1 VAAIV
6 GLALGASGL
15 DAAAAP
21 GDAPVEVTVARG
33 DTLARLA
40 KRHGVAVADLRKWNR
55 GRIGK
60 GDMLRLGSKLVVRP
74 AAPGAK
80 APPSAGQVLKATTGW
95 ADAVAVRRGDTLGRV
110 AEREGVA
117 LKDLLAW
124 NGLNERSKIKAGQ
137 QLVVMRPGPKPRASS
152 VGRPT
157 AGVLRHGE
165 RLEGGPGYRL
175 RFPKGAFGLESVL
188 KTIRT
193 CARKTKDAFPGTADV
208 LVGELSRA
216 GGGRFPPHQS
226 HQSGRDAD
234 IGYYLAGNRQNATM
248 HRVGPSEVDYA
259 KTWTLLR
266 CMLTVDDVA
275 RVYMD
280 RGIQAAMAEWLRQK
294 KTMGEPELAR
304 LFAVL
309 GGEEA
314 LIQHAKKHD
323 THLHVRFACD
333 ADQPECVEEDGEVV
347 FKL

>member
-1 VAAIV
+1 M
-6 GLALGASGL
+6 
-15 DAAAAP
+15 
-21 GDAPVEVTVARG
+21 ARG

-40 KRHGVAVADLRKWNR
+40 KRHGVTVADLRKWNR

-60 GDMLRLGSKLVVRP
+60 GDMLRLGSRLVVRP
-74 AAPGAK
+74 APPGAK
-80 APPSAGQVLKATTGW
+80 APPSAGAVLKATTGW
-95 ADAVAVRRGDTLGRV
+95 ADSVVVRRGDTLGRI
-110 AEREGVA
+110 AEREGVG

-124 NGLNERSKIKAGQ
+124 NKLSERSKLQVGQ
-137 QLVVMRPGPKPRASS
+137 HLTIMRAGPKPRAAS

-165 RLEGGPGYRL
+165 KLEPGPGYRL

-193 CARKTKDAFPGTADV
+193 CTRRTKEAFPGTADV

-234 IGYYLAGNRQNATM
+234 IGYYLAGNKQNATM

-266 CMLTVDDVA
+266 CMLTVDDVT

-294 KTMGEPELAR
+294 KTMSEPELAR
-304 LFAVL
+304 LFSVL
-309 GGEEA
+309 GGDEA
-314 LIQHAKKHD
+314 LIRHARRHD
-323 THLHVRFACD
+323 THIHVRFACD
-333 ADQPECVEEDGEVV
+333 ADQAECVEEDGEFV